1 VGAED
6 RRERAHVDLLHQPA
20 VLRPREPGPEHQACT
35 RAHFPHA
42 VLHTQPFTYSPAF
55 DACAIAQASLT
66 KLLTGMYNDVDSA
79 PMGEAPATWAEP
91 CVPGC
96 RLATPLPQMY
106 DDDEL
111 DVCAPDDEEDDL
123 VLDDDAARRAS
134 SWRERMR
141 AAGFDDDDDDDLY
154 EFVHAEACV
163 VPQAW
168 DEVCDDFEC
177 VYDDLYDHAGAS
189 DA

>member
-1 VGAED
+1 MGRSRLD
-6 RRERAHVDLLHQPA
+6 
-20 VLRPREPGPEHQACT
+20 GFWT
-35 RAHFPHA
+35 R
-42 VLHTQPFTYSPAF
+42 SPTF
-55 DACAIAQASLT
+55 FS
-66 KLLTGMYNDVDSA
+66 
-79 PMGEAPATWAEP
+79 
-91 CVPGC
+91 
-96 RLATPLPQMY
+96 LATPLPQMY

-141 AAGFDDDDDDDLY
+141 AAGFDDDDDDDLC

-189 DA
+189 DAQHVCRTFALCRCLR